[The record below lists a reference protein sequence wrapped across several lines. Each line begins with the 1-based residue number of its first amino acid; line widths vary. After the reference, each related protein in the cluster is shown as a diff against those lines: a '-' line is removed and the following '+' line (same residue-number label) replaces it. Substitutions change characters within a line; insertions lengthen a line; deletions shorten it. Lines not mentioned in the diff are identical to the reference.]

1 MLKGFITSLTLAVFA
16 AFPVYAQEG
25 ISVGNPGSANTL
37 IIRQG
42 YAISTSDPVPLYPP
56 QTQQTRPYDAESN
69 QMQPSY
75 TQDQLIIDNVTETYT
90 PAEIQTNVDGQ
101 QVRY

>member
-56 QTQQTRPYDAESN
+56 QTQQTRPYECRKAIKCS
-69 QMQPSY
+69 PPIRRTS
-75 TQDQLIIDNVTETYT
+75 LLL
-90 PAEIQTNVDGQ
+90 
-101 QVRY
+101 

>member
-1 MLKGFITSLTLAVFA
+1 MIKSFITLLISAVFT

-42 YAISTSDPVPLYPP
+42 YAISTSDPVPLFP
-56 QTQQTRPYDAESN
+56 QQNQQTRPYDAESN

-90 PAEIQTNVDGQ
+90 PAEVQTNVNGQ

>member
-1 MLKGFITSLTLAVFA
+1 MVNLGPA
-16 AFPVYAQEG
+16 
-25 ISVGNPGSANTL
+25 NPL

-42 YAISTSDPVPLYPP
+42 YAIPPPDPVPLYPP

-90 PAEIQTNVDGQ
+90 PAEIQTNFNGQ
-101 QVRY
+101 KVRYKPSKSPLLIFFPKIS

>member
-56 QTQQTRPYDAESN
+56 H
-69 QMQPSY
+69 
-75 TQDQLIIDNVTETYT
+75 I
-90 PAEIQTNVDGQ
+90 
-101 QVRY
+101 VRVARA

>member
-1 MLKGFITSLTLAVFA
+1 MLKGFITSLTLAIFT

-42 YAISTSDPVPLYPP
+42 LS
-56 QTQQTRPYDAESN
+56 
-69 QMQPSY
+69 
-75 TQDQLIIDNVTETYT
+75 LIHI
-90 PAEIQTNVDGQ
+90 
-101 QVRY
+101 